1 VKHAG
6 RKEPPVPDAAGR
18 FRRQAP
24 VDKAAQGTRI
34 GAGDYNIVLVDDHA
48 LFRQGLKK
56 IIEGRP
62 GLKIVGEAA
71 GCGHLSDSLEDL
83 DPQLLIIDVST
94 RNQRE
99 IDTVTEIKEGFPG
112 IKLLILTMHRDRE
125 YLCRLLE
132 CGANGYVPKEGTDE
146 ELFFAIDRIQ
156 NGESY
161 ISSAISET
169 LLDAW
174 REIRPVIDGPNLTVR
189 EKEILR
195 LIAEGRSSK
204 EVANLLHISI
214 HTVDR
219 HRANIMNKLKV
230 NKVTDLVKYAIA
242 KGFVVPESGEG

>member
-1 VKHAG
+1 MKHTG
-6 RKEPPVPDAAGR
+6 RREPPVPDAAGLIR
-18 FRRQAP
+18 GEAP
-24 VDKAAQGTRI
+24 AEKAAEGTRV
-34 GAGDYNIVLVDDHA
+34 GAGDYSIVVVDERA

-71 GCGHLSDSLEDL
+71 GRGQLSDLLEDL

-99 IDTVTEIKEGFPG
+99 IDTVTEIKGRFPG
-112 IKLLILTMHRDRE
+112 IKLLILTMHRDKE
-125 YLCRLLE
+125 HLCRLLE
-132 CGANGYVPKEGTDE
+132 CGANGYLPREGTDE

-161 ISSAISET
+161 LSSSISET

-174 REIRPVIDGPNLTVR
+174 REIQPAIGRHGLTVR

-195 LIAEGRSSK
+195 LIAEGKSSK
-204 EVANLLHISI
+204 EVAKILHISI

-219 HRANIMNKLKV
+219 HRANIMGKLKV

-242 KGFVVPESGEG
+242 KGFIMSESGEG